1 MFKWRKT
8 TGEATL
14 QRQIWY
20 LESVAAAD
28 VVVGLDR
35 RDDITGQ
42 GNAAQHRLLSA
53 VWKEGE
59 DSRAQSRNDQNSPK
73 QTRGT

>member
-8 TGEATL
+8 TGDATL
-14 QRQIWY
+14 QRQFWY
-20 LESVAAAD
+20 LESVTAAD
-28 VVVGLDR
+28 VVVGLDG

-42 GNAAQHRLLSA
+42 GDAAQHRLLSA
-53 VWKEGE
+53 VWKGSE
-59 DSRAQSRNDQNSPK
+59 DSRAQSRNDKNSPK